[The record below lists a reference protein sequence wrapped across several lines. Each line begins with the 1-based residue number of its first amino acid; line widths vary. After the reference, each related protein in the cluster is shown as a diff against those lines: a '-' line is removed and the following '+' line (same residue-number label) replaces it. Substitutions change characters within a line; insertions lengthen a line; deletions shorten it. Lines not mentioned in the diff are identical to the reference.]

1 MFHHL
6 CVCTPSEGQSSVA
19 ARHPPPK
26 RSRPLHGRRRA
37 RRGASHTLRAQQ
49 GAHRRGKGRGG
60 GRARPRGRRAH
71 DARLAQRC
79 APATPRPPCCAGRPR
94 EREPEGICMPA
105 GRLLGAWRVACSG
118 CAPSALRGQLS
129 APRVSSR
136 PLSPPCSLVRAGAAG
151 CKHACVSGGW
161 HMRRRARA
169 AAAARAARRAGVGL
183 QGGRRGAV
191 AASPLRAPPPP
202 LPNRMRCSA
211 PPRESLWPADTGAD
225 GTRSRASHVALRCSP
240 SPKGRLV
247 AGACHTPPCTFSSFS
262 PWRIFRR
269 RRSPLKGFAS
279 ASRPPKEQA

>member
-6 CVCTPSEGQSSVA
+6 SGVCTPSEGQSSVA

-26 RSRPLHGRRRA
+26 PSRPLHGRRRA

-60 GRARPRGRRAH
+60 GRARPRGRRAR

-94 EREPEGICMPA
+94 ESEPEGIFMPA

-225 GTRSRASHVALRCSP
+225 GHALESVARRAALQPVAKRSARGWGVPHPSGALFRPFLLGASS
-240 SPKGRLV
+240 G
-247 AGACHTPPCTFSSFS
+247 AGAHP
-262 PWRIFRR
+262 
-269 RRSPLKGFAS
+269 
-279 ASRPPKEQA
+279 